1 MTRKSIN
8 IVCPV
13 FREEEVIVEFH
24 ARLAAVANALE
35 DRYDVDILYVVDPS
49 SDQTEEVLSGIG
61 KCDPRVRVLVMSRRF
76 GHQAAIVAG
85 IDHSLGDALIM
96 LDSDLQHPPEL
107 IPELLR
113 NWEAGADIVQ
123 TLRRDGAE
131 TDFTKRFMSKLFY
144 RTLLRIGSVDLQIGA
159 ADYRLLSNRVARIF
173 REQVREHNPFLRG
186 LVGWVGFN
194 IAYVPFQ
201 PARRERGKSKYRAST
216 LMNFAV
222 NGIFS
227 FSAFPL
233 RFCAA
238 IGLVLALI
246 SAVGVLFQLG
256 MYFISNRSA
265 PGWASIFTIVNFI
278 GGIQLIFLGV
288 LGEYIGMIFDEVKNR
303 PRYIVERDYRHGR
316 AAPVVQPPS
325 SQPIII
331 AAAQAHANE

>member
-1 MTRKSIN
+1 MIRKSIN

-24 ARLAAVANALE
+24 ARLAAVAGTLE
-35 DRYDVDILYVVDPS
+35 DRYDVCILYVVDPS
-49 SDQTEEVLSGIG
+49 SDRTEEVLSEIG
-61 KCDPRVRVLVMSRRF
+61 KRDPRVRLLIMSRRF

-85 IDHSLGDALIM
+85 IDHSLGDAVIM

-123 TLRRDGAE
+123 TLRQDGSE

-144 RTLLRIGSVDLQIGA
+144 RTLFRIGSVSLQIGA
-159 ADYRLLSNRVARIF
+159 ADYRLLSSRVARIF
-173 REQVREHNPFLRG
+173 RDQVREHNPFLRG

-194 IAYVPFQ
+194 ITYVPFK
-201 PARRERGKSKYRAST
+201 PARRERGKSKYRPST
-216 LMNFAV
+216 LINFAV

-227 FSAFPL
+227 FSTFPL

-238 IGLVLALI
+238 IGFVLALI
-246 SAVGVLFQLG
+246 SAAGVLLQLA

-265 PGWASIFTIVNFI
+265 PGWASVFTIVNFI

-288 LGEYIGMIFDEVKNR
+288 LGEYIAMIFEEVKNR
-303 PRYIVERDYRHGR
+303 PRYIIARDYRHGR
-316 AAPVVQPPS
+316 ATQATELPPS
-325 SQPIII
+325 EPIVI
-331 AAAQAHANE
+331 AATRANE